1 MKTITKIE
9 ANRSAAVHRKCRVAA
24 YCRVST
30 EHDDQIESL
39 ETQKAHYESWIKLH
53 TEWESAGIFYDA
65 GITGTKEEIRPG
77 LQDLLQA
84 CRMGR
89 VDRILV
95 KSISRFSRNTAECLA
110 LVRELLGIGVSVFFE
125 KENIDTG
132 SMDKDSSS
140 AMLLSIVRNNS
151 LSILPVSL
159 FSFSKK
165 TETPIPNSSRT

>member
-65 GITGTKEEIRPG
+65 GITGTKAEIRPG

-110 LVRELLGIGVSVFFE
+110 LVRELSGIQCQQL
-125 KENIDTG
+125 K
-132 SMDKDSSS
+132 
-140 AMLLSIVRNNS
+140 RNWH
-151 LSILPVSL
+151 LPR
-159 FSFSKK
+159 KK
-165 TETPIPNSSRT
+165 IK

>member
-30 EHDDQIESL
+30 EHDDQMESL
-39 ETQKAHYESWIKLH
+39 GTQKEHYAAWIKLH

-65 GITGTKEEIRPG
+65 GITGTKAEIRPG

-110 LVRELLGIGVSVFFE
+110 LVRELSGIGVSVFFE
-125 KENIDTG
+125 KEIVIIGKSFEFPNV
-132 SMDKDSSS
+132 
-140 AMLLSIVRNNS
+140 AMYMGRI
-151 LSILPVSL
+151 
-159 FSFSKK
+159 
-165 TETPIPNSSRT
+165 

>member
-65 GITGTKEEIRPG
+65 GITGTKAEIRPG

-110 LVRELLGIGVSVFFE
+110 LVRELSGIIPDGRHQLHMERQVVRVREWFE
-125 KENIDTG
+125 RLERFENYRMAAITG
-132 SMDKDSSS
+132 AIQRGAGKQW
-140 AMLLSIVRNNS
+140 RR
-151 LSILPVSL
+151 
-159 FSFSKK
+159 K
-165 TETPIPNSSRT
+165 

>member
-65 GITGTKEEIRPG
+65 GITEQKQKFVLDCKTFYR
-77 LQDLLQA
+77 
-84 CRMGR
+84 
-89 VDRILV
+89 
-95 KSISRFSRNTAECLA
+95 LA
-110 LVRELLGIGVSVFFE
+110 AWAG
-125 KENIDTG
+125 
-132 SMDKDSSS
+132 
-140 AMLLSIVRNNS
+140 
-151 LSILPVSL
+151 
-159 FSFSKK
+159 
-165 TETPIPNSSRT
+165 